1 MGRPSIA
8 KMNPTILERL
18 ALVRVKSFTVESPN
32 FCPLQSA
39 YRTAH
44 STETALVK
52 IVDSILQDID
62 SGSVVSL
69 MSLDISAAFD
79 TICHHTL
86 LIPHEHDFG
95 LCGNILSWFQSYLSG
110 RTFSVRVGPSS
121 GIPVLLHTGLCPRAT
136 AIYGLCLASRSL
148 NRKLQH

>member
-1 MGRPSIA
+1 M
-8 KMNPTILERL
+8 
-18 ALVRVKSFTVESPN
+18 KSFIVESPN

-52 IVDSILQDID
+52 IMDSILQDID

-86 LIPHEHDFG
+86 LLRLEHDFSIW
-95 LCGNILSWFQSYLSG
+95 GNILSWFQSYLSG

-121 GIPVLLHTGLCPRAT
+121 GTPVLLHTGVPQDSVLGPLLFTVYVSPIGRLIETAT
-136 AIYGLCLASRSL
+136 LVTMHMQMTPNYLLP
-148 NRKLQH
+148 